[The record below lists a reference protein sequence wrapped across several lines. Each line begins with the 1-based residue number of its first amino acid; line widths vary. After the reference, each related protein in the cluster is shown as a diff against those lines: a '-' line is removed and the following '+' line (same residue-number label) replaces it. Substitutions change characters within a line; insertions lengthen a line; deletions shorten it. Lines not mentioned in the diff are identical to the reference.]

1 MYKSRK
7 INEEQEFYCL
17 VECGCGRKFK
27 PEDMYIC
34 YACKKIKCQYCTR
47 IEGQQFQCK
56 AGCSNQFTTG
66 SKTKN
71 IKFCCTNCLQCPLC
85 FSTLI
90 TKVFN
95 GKYYLS
101 CQSCYWN
108 SLTVHIAKGK
118 KEEFDTYIQRMN
130 EETCNGFLKKMY
142 NVIVNQLSNDPIV
155 ANKNKNQLDLEERT
169 NMDSDNDIVRKAM
182 EEGDQNIDNFENNN
196 SEELAKEEKKANGKC
211 EYNDD
216 YLNNEE
222 NKYISLKIINKL
234 LPCCNDYNQNFN
246 SLEEV
251 QKAFNTNELSLNAMT
266 GLVQRHNNPILQ
278 NPSIFNQYPKFED
291 LLPKKELFGKYCKEC
306 GKILVEEIEDNQK
319 KEMRIFH
326 SYLNNLPIIFINKID
341 LEQNLIKLR
350 FILLNSTNIN
360 ITFKEDP
367 NNKVKIV
374 LPAEM
379 FNFEKIE
386 ETESDQKNSDF
397 KNILVDFKF
406 DEGYKDEL
414 ASNTSHIFR
423 FIIKAEFNRIES
435 ENQEATVSCIE
446 YPVEIKFQI
455 K

>member
-155 ANKNKNQLDLEERT
+155 ANKNKNH
-169 NMDSDNDIVRKAM
+169 M
-182 EEGDQNIDNFENNN
+182 
-196 SEELAKEEKKANGKC
+196 
-211 EYNDD
+211 
-216 YLNNEE
+216 
-222 NKYISLKIINKL
+222 
-234 LPCCNDYNQNFN
+234 
-246 SLEEV
+246 
-251 QKAFNTNELSLNAMT
+251 
-266 GLVQRHNNPILQ
+266 
-278 NPSIFNQYPKFED
+278 
-291 LLPKKELFGKYCKEC
+291 
-306 GKILVEEIEDNQK
+306 
-319 KEMRIFH
+319 
-326 SYLNNLPIIFINKID
+326 
-341 LEQNLIKLR
+341 
-350 FILLNSTNIN
+350 
-360 ITFKEDP
+360 
-367 NNKVKIV
+367 
-374 LPAEM
+374 
-379 FNFEKIE
+379 
-386 ETESDQKNSDF
+386 
-397 KNILVDFKF
+397 
-406 DEGYKDEL
+406 
-414 ASNTSHIFR
+414 
-423 FIIKAEFNRIES
+423 
-435 ENQEATVSCIE
+435 
-446 YPVEIKFQI
+446 
-455 K
+455 